1 MTEQSDRG
9 KPDMQDIKTGSY
21 PYRAPKKYPKKD
33 LHGRVRMIMMQYSRF
48 KRFQNFYVNV
58 FGWDMF
64 ELPEAAGGAKKGSST
79 PNLLIATGPSYET
92 WEGLNPGH
100 MNIMAF
106 HSDTEPIAPY
116 PSMEV
121 HMDEPFART
130 LEAVASHGGKLLGE
144 MPVERDD
151 WMVLSQVEDPSGNL
165 LSLGKC
171 PSSRTWE
178 EPEAG
183 Y

>member
-1 MTEQSDRG
+1 MAQ
-9 KPDMQDIKTGSY
+9 MKTNTY
-21 PYRAPKKYPKKD
+21 PYHAPKKYPKKD
-33 LHGRVRMIMMQYSRF
+33 LHGRVRMLMMQYKDF
-48 KRFQNFYVNV
+48 KRFQKFYVNV

-64 ELPEAAGGAKKGSST
+64 ELPEAAGGAKKGSDKPS
-79 PNLLIATGPSYET
+79 LLIATGPSYET

-100 MNIMAF
+100 MNVMVSQAEGDVNTPF
-106 HSDTEPIAPY
+106 

-121 HMDEPFART
+121 HMDEPFANT
-130 LEAVASHGGKLLGE
+130 INNVTAHGGKLIGD
-144 MPVERDD
+144 MPAERDD
-151 WMVLSQVEDPSGNL
+151 WMVMAQVHDPSGNL

-183 Y
+183 YDQD